1 MLIAE
6 GMVLKVADFGSS
18 KELDE
23 DEYYQKL
30 TRVRNNSLV
39 FKICFEH
46 PVSSE
51 MYAVG
56 CLYQLVILLI
66 VGQ

>member
-39 FKICFEH
+39 FKICF
-46 PVSSE
+46 
-51 MYAVG
+51 
-56 CLYQLVILLI
+56 
-66 VGQ
+66 